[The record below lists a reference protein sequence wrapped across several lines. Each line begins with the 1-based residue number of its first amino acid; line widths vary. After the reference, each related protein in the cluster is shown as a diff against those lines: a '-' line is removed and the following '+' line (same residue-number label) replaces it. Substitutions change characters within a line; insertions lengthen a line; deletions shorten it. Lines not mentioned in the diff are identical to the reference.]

1 MKIKEWERQKDG
13 YERDTESIQK
23 WGLIFKTED
32 NFIFYEIYFIFFSI
46 AFIHFSQEFK
56 LKEIERLISANNLI
70 VVKVNLKY

>member
-1 MKIKEWERQKDG
+1 MKIKEWEHQKED
-13 YERDTESIQK
+13 YERDTEFIQK
-23 WGLIFKTED
+23 WGQILKTED